1 MRQDVYDQLVA
12 AFYDAAVGR
21 ASWPA
26 ALEPLAQALDLWGVQ
41 LLGIDRP
48 NRSLL
53 FSHEAGPMPP
63 AATLDYLRRYHA
75 INPHI
80 APAVTLPVGHW
91 MHSHQLFDDAAVAS
105 NPFYQ
110 EFMIPHGARH
120 LSGTKLYEDANA
132 LVLFSAL
139 RGVSQPPLNEG
150 EMLVLDRLKLHLVR
164 AMQNYVYL
172 GSTFGEPGA
181 ARRLLDHFHHPMF
194 LVDEQRHVRFR
205 NSLAQDL
212 LRAGDYLQEKA
223 GSLTCRDPE
232 CDALLL
238 NVVRGLELS
247 AKPGLQRLPSRKF
260 ARIRRANGAPV
271 GLFAI
276 AIRPETTLGAFGQQ
290 PLALLVFHNPREQA
304 ELDGF
309 IVAEMFDLSPAEAKV
324 AVALARG
331 KSPDKIAAAG
341 RIAISTVRAQI
352 KSIFAKTGVSR
363 QSELVALLRGMP
375 EVPKDN
381 P

>member
-12 AFYDAAVGR
+12 TFYDAAVGR
-21 ASWPA
+21 GSWSA
-26 ALEPLAQALDLWGVQ
+26 AMQPLAREFNLWGVQ
-41 LLGIDRP
+41 VLGIDKQSC
-48 NRSLL
+48 SLL
-53 FSHEAGPMPP
+53 FSHEAGPTPP
-63 AATLDYLRRYHA
+63 QATLDYLRRYHA

-80 APAVTLPVGHW
+80 APAMSLPVGEW
-91 MHSHQLFDDAAVAS
+91 MHSHELFDDATVARH
-105 NPFYQ
+105 PFYQ
-110 EFMIPHGARH
+110 EFMIPHGARY
-120 LSGTKLYEDANA
+120 LSGTKLYEDSLA
-132 LVLFSAL
+132 LVLFGAL
-139 RGVSQPPLNEG
+139 RGVSQQPLNHADME
-150 EMLVLDRLKLHLVR
+150 VLDRIKLHLIR

-181 ARRLLDHFHHPMF
+181 AKRLLNHFQYPMF

-205 NSLAQDL
+205 NGLADDL
-212 LRAGDYLQEKA
+212 LKSGDYLQEKA
-223 GSLTCRDPE
+223 GILTCRDPE
-232 CDALLL
+232 CDAALLTVIRSL
-238 NVVRGLELS
+238 DLG
-247 AKPGLQRLPSRKF
+247 AKTPLRALPSRKF
-260 ARIRRANGAPV
+260 ARLKRPNGAPV
-271 GLFAI
+271 GLFAV

-290 PLALLVFHNPREQA
+290 PVALLIFHNPREQA

-331 KSPDKIAAAG
+331 KSPDEIAAAG

-375 EVPKDN
+375 EVAKETR
-381 P
+381 